1 MERYYY
7 NTEITRNQD
16 KKRRTFIQNNRYKL
30 EMRNSITYCDFLQIK
45 ENLLDINLHGNGST
59 YTHRAAYDCLES
71 CLLSAN
77 KTSLCFKLLI
87 LTKKRIK
94 NGDVKGIQPNPVSVK
109 QIKKKRKKEQ
119 IKSRSSSFRMR

>member
-16 KKRRTFIQNNRYKL
+16 KKSEHLYKTIEL

-45 ENLLDINLHGNGST
+45 EKLVDINFHGNGST

-87 LTKKRIK
+87 LTKK
-94 NGDVKGIQPNPVSVK
+94 
-109 QIKKKRKKEQ
+109 
-119 IKSRSSSFRMR
+119 

>member
-1 MERYYY
+1 M
-7 NTEITRNQD
+7 
-16 KKRRTFIQNNRYKL
+16 

-45 ENLLDINLHGNGST
+45 EKLLDINLHGNGST

-87 LTKKRIK
+87 LTKKKIK
-94 NGDVKGIQPNPVSVK
+94 NGDVKGIQPNPVPVK
-109 QIKKKRKKEQ
+109 QIKKKERKNK
-119 IKSRSSSFRMR
+119 

>member
-1 MERYYY
+1 
-7 NTEITRNQD
+7 
-16 KKRRTFIQNNRYKL
+16 
-30 EMRNSITYCDFLQIK
+30 MRNSITYCDFLQIK
-45 ENLLDINLHGNGST
+45 EKLLDINLHGNGST

-87 LTKKRIK
+87 PTKKYK
-94 NGDVKGIQPNPVSVK
+94 NGDVKGIQPNPVPVK
-109 QIKKKRKKEQ
+109 QIKKRKKER

>member
-1 MERYYY
+1 M
-7 NTEITRNQD
+7 NTYL
-16 KKRRTFIQNNRYKL
+16 KYNRYKL

-45 ENLLDINLHGNGST
+45 EKLLDINLHGNGST

-87 LTKKRIK
+87 LTKKNKIK
-94 NGDVKGIQPNPVSVK
+94 NGDVKGIQPNPVPVK
-109 QIKKKRKKEQ
+109 QIKKKERKNK
-119 IKSRSSSFRMR
+119 